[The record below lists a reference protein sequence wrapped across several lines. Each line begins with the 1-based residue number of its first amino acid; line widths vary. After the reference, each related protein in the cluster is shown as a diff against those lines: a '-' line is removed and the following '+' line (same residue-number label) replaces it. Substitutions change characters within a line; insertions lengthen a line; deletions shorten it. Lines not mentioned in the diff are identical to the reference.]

1 MEFLDICAIDAS
13 LAADLAAKIAADE
26 ADEAA
31 IPKRTNKPHKKT
43 AYEKKKKTFSVGRS
57 RANSPVL
64 NFAPNAVQ
72 AGKMRNHALPR
83 EYANLHG
90 ARLEK
95 MNDRMDSQMVDY
107 LIPEY

>member
-1 MEFLDICAIDAS
+1 MNMEIFDIDAA

-26 ADEAA
+26 ADEAFV
-31 IPKRTNKPHKKT
+31 PKRSKFSKKT
-43 AYEKKKKTFSVGRS
+43 AYEKKKKTFSVGLS
-57 RANSPVL
+57 RANSPLL
-64 NFAPNAVQ
+64 NFEPNAVQ

-107 LIPEY
+107 LIPEC